1 MKDKSRS
8 CGTFLQV
15 PKRNAG
21 DKDQPEHFQ
30 GVLSDESTV
39 TLTAA
44 YVRKTF
50 PPGYVEE
57 VIKEATNDN
66 QRFIFVPPGAPRTMD
81 GHMML
86 DDRFPEL
93 KYMQG
98 SDFTCLFSSFASAL
112 HYIGLR
118 KTAKDVADF
127 AKTFSAQSKL
137 GILNWKGLNAVMEKS
152 CSWLIPKSLEV
163 AIFDVLT
170 ETSEF
175 PTVMS
180 LEAEDGSTQH
190 AITVVG
196 NLIFDSN
203 IQRAIPLTRS
213 NLNYCCS
220 TEALPNGVFKKVFF
234 GYRYEEHQRSKK
246 KLYETITKK
255 NNVNFFMDESFD
267 DDE

>member
-1 MKDKSRS
+1 
-8 CGTFLQV
+8 
-15 PKRNAG
+15 
-21 DKDQPEHFQ
+21 
-30 GVLSDESTV
+30 
-39 TLTAA
+39 
-44 YVRKTF
+44 
-50 PPGYVEE
+50 
-57 VIKEATNDN
+57 
-66 QRFIFVPPGAPRTMD
+66 
-81 GHMML
+81 MML

-112 HYIGLR
+112 HYVGLT
-118 KTAKDVADF
+118 KLAEHVADF
-127 AKTFSAQSKL
+127 AKTFSARSKL
-137 GILNWKGLNAVMEKS
+137 GILNWKGLNAVMERACK
-152 CSWLIPKSLEV
+152 WLIPNRLEV
-163 AIFDVLT
+163 ATFDVLT
-170 ETSEF
+170 EISEF

-196 NLIFDSN
+196 KLIFDSN

-234 GYRYEEHQRSKK
+234 GYRYEEHARSKK
-246 KLYETITKK
+246 QLYKKLTEE